1 MATID
6 EKDLLT
12 MLSPDVDIRRVE
24 PDIYSVLPDIEIG
37 NTYDTHFGN
46 IYDRVACNP
55 IYNRL
60 LWGYSVAILA
70 FIAADALRSSKKGNV
85 LDLGCGSLAFS
96 AKTYVQYSER
106 PVVLV
111 DQSLKML
118 KIAKF
123 RLIKINGTVPD
134 NMVFLHADALS
145 LPFHENSFHTII
157 SENLLHCL
165 DDTKNLLKGLKNILS
180 EDGHIYFTT
189 LVKGN
194 RLADRYLEA
203 LANAGKLVSR
213 DMADHQV
220 IFEQL
225 GMPIKYE
232 VNGNMASIYYGNRGC
247 TSV

>member
-6 EKDLLT
+6 EKDLSAL
-12 MLSPDVDIRRVE
+12 LSPNVDIRLVE
-24 PDIYSVLPDIEIG
+24 PHIYSVLSDIEVG
-37 NTYDTHFGN
+37 NTYDTPFGN
-46 IYDRVACNP
+46 IYDWVACNP
-55 IYNRL
+55 IYNRF
-60 LWGYSVAILA
+60 LWGYSVAIFA
-70 FIAADALRSSKKGNV
+70 FIASDALRSSKKGNV

-96 AKTYVQYSER
+96 AKTYIRYSER

-118 KIAKF
+118 KIAKS

-134 NMVFLHADALS
+134 NMIFLHADALR
-145 LPFHENSFHTII
+145 LPFHENSFKTII

-165 DDTKNLLKGLKNILS
+165 DDTKNLLKGLKDILS
-180 EDGHIYFTT
+180 EDGKIYFTT

-194 RLADRYLEA
+194 RVADRYLGA

-213 DMADHQV
+213 NMGDHQA

-232 VNGNMASIYYGNRGC
+232 INGNMASIYYGD
-247 TSV
+247 